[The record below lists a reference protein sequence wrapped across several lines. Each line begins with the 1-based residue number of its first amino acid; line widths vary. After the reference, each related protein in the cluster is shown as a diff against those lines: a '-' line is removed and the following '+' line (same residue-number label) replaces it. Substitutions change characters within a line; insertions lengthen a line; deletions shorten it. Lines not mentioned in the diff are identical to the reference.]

1 MSVVYKAYCYEC
13 ENDLEVN
20 SCELDKS
27 DDLLVCI
34 EPCTHCIEATQEEVK
49 DEMQL
54 EIDELKTVM
63 QERIDELEKTNLQPV
78 SLQRSQDPL
87 LLQHPL
93 QSQLQ

>member
-49 DEMQL
+49 DEMQ
-54 EIDELKTVM
+54 
-63 QERIDELEKTNLQPV
+63 
-78 SLQRSQDPL
+78 SQDPL